1 MFPSDQLVDF
11 VDHKALAVSS
21 YAAEYFLEAH
31 DPAPAT
37 ASLVWRAID
46 RLGAPRAHVSLL
58 ARLEHDDALWS
69 HLLDRLFRTEDTI
82 VRGALLDTLYAAP
95 AVPALDAF
103 RRFDRS
109 GVLADVVRERL
120 QHRASLEEQ
129 PFDGLWDALVRHCE
143 AVGAA
148 PHVPQEVP
156 RDLVG
161 ALKRFPELAAPRCL
175 EVFRSAP
182 TLPWLHVHAI
192 ELAGAIRL
200 SDAIAHL
207 LDVIGGEG
215 DYVNDRATDA
225 VVSIGS
231 SDVVLR
237 VADRFPAGSPVFRMY
252 APAVLERIK
261 RPESE
266 TAVLELFRKEE
277 DPFDR
282 ARFARAL
289 FKLCTTDGFEDL
301 RQLAIAPQLSDAVAE
316 FEEWMQ
322 LLCTVQSRT
331 VPELGRWRHE
341 AAMRAAK
348 TAAGKQ
354 VETRAGK
361 WRPTTKKKSKGRSR

>member
-1 MFPSDQLVDF
+1 MFPSDQLVAF
-11 VDHKALAVSS
+11 VDHKDPAVSS

-37 ASLVWRAID
+37 ASLLWRAID
-46 RLGAPRAHVSLL
+46 RLGAKRAHLGLL

-69 HLLDRLFRTEDTI
+69 RLLRELTHTEDPF
-82 VRGALLDTLYAAP
+82 VRGALLDAVYAAP
-95 AVPALDAF
+95 AVPVLEAF
-103 RRFDRS
+103 RRLDRS
-109 GVLADVVRERL
+109 DVVADVARERL

-129 PFDGLWDALVRHCE
+129 PFDALWDALVRHCE
-143 AVGAA
+143 AVGEA

-161 ALKRFPELAAPRCL
+161 ALKRFPELAGPRCL

-200 SDAIAHL
+200 SEAIAHL

-225 VVSIGS
+225 LVSIGS
-231 SDVVLR
+231 ADVVLR
-237 VADRFPAGSPVFRMY
+237 VAERFPGGGSVFRMY

-266 TAVLELFRKEE
+266 AAVLELFRKEE

-282 ARFARAL
+282 ARFARGL
-289 FKLCTTDGFEDL
+289 FKLCTTEGFDDL
-301 RQLAIAPQLSDAVAE
+301 HQLAIAPQPPDAVAE
-316 FEEWMQ
+316 FEEWMM

-341 AAMRAAK
+341 AAMRRAK
-348 TAAGKQ
+348 TASKQ
-354 VETRAGK
+354 VVAGK
-361 WRPTTKKKSKGRSR
+361 WRPTTKKKSKGRR